1 VPDGVRAVSS
11 LLHAPVLARD
21 VPALRAAIG
30 TARTARSG
38 RVGFVPTMGALHAG
52 HRALVERARRECAVV
67 VASVFVNPSQFN
79 DATDLARYPRDEEG
93 DVALLA
99 AAGADVVYLPT
110 PDVVYPPGFS
120 TWVDVEG
127 LTGVLEGAHRPG
139 HFRGVATVVTHLL
152 RAADPDVAY
161 FGEKDWQQLQVIRR
175 LARDL
180 WLDVVIA
187 SVPTVRDDDGLALSS
202 RNARLDADA
211 RRAAGALPAALRAV
225 QQAFAAGERSVQ
237 ALEGAL
243 RDVLERA
250 SGVRV
255 DYACVVHAE
264 SLAPIVQADG
274 ASRALVAAHVGGV
287 RLIDN
292 AALGEPLGGP
302 S

>member
-1 VPDGVRAVSS
+1 
-11 LLHAPVLARD
+11 
-21 VPALRAAIG
+21 
-30 TARTARSG
+30 
-38 RVGFVPTMGALHAG
+38 
-52 HRALVERARRECAVV
+52 
-67 VASVFVNPSQFN
+67 
-79 DATDLARYPRDEEG
+79 
-93 DVALLA
+93 
-99 AAGADVVYLPT
+99 
-110 PDVVYPPGFS
+110 
-120 TWVDVEG
+120 
-127 LTGVLEGAHRPG
+127 
-139 HFRGVATVVTHLL
+139 
-152 RAADPDVAY
+152 VAY